1 LEKDVLETIKK
12 QLAERDAIIEK
23 QRNRILLLQD
33 KLNEAREAAAVLE
46 KEKENLEK
54 EIKNKKEE
62 LEKIKRAFDKLQEE
76 LVEVKSR
83 LREKEKLIEDLKKEK
98 ETKRVAGIEAQT
110 EKLRMYESLLKELQE
125 KFVNLQMLI
134 VEAIAGREKAVEKL
148 RDIILKEGPIEAK
161 ILMLIYTEGVSNVNE
176 LAEKLEMPRE
186 VLGNLL
192 FMFEEEGLIKLEADK
207 IYVPTKEKVE
217 EAPTPSQV
225 TSTAPT
231 PPLSSVTTMEQPS
244 ELKVE
249 TAVPDA
255 SALFEEWKSLPTE
268 EVYDRLLT
276 FCRQYSK
283 SPDKVGDALE
293 VVCDILESRLKT
305 FGGLVRF
312 EMRREADNWR
322 KGLGNLSDLEL
333 KIMDWKKRAK
343 QFVKY

>member
-33 KLNEAREAAAVLE
+33 KLNEAREVVSV
-46 KEKENLEK
+46 LEK
-54 EIKNKKEE
+54 EIKDKEEE

-76 LVEVKSR
+76 LVKTKNK
-83 LREKEKLIEDLKKEK
+83 LREKEKFIEDLKKEK
-98 ETKRVAGIEAQT
+98 EPTRIADVEVQT
-110 EKLRMYESLLKELQE
+110 EKLRMYESLLKELQQ
-125 KFVNLQMLI
+125 KFVDLQILI
-134 VEAIAGREKAVEKL
+134 VEAIAGKEKSAEKL
-148 RDIILKEGPIEAK
+148 KDIILKEGPIKAK
-161 ILMLIYTEGVSNVNE
+161 ILMLIYTDGVSDVNE
-176 LAEKLEMPRE
+176 LAEKLEVPRE

-207 IYVPTKEKVE
+207 IYVPAKKKVE
-217 EAPTPSQV
+217 EVPMSSQV
-225 TSTAPT
+225 ASTTPT
-231 PPLSSVTTMEQPS
+231 PPPSSATTMEQPS
-244 ELKVE
+244 ELEVK

-255 SALFEEWKSLPTE
+255 SALFEEWKSLPTG

-276 FCRQYSK
+276 FCRQHSK
-283 SPDKVGDALE
+283 SPDIVGDALE

-312 EMRREADNWR
+312 EMRREADSWR
-322 KGLGNLSDLEL
+322 KGLGDLSDLEL
-333 KIMDWKKRAK
+333 KIIDWKRRAK